1 LSSRYAL
8 WIIGFVFSATLDRAS
23 AQQGS
28 TNVVT
33 YHYDTLRTG
42 WNPNET
48 VLTTSN
54 VNSSTFGV
62 LGQVTLDDQVDAQP
76 LVVNNI
82 VYIVTENNT
91 VYAIDGGTGAIL
103 NSNNLGPPVQQST
116 LPGQCKNNGSDV
128 GIQSTPV
135 IDVAAGVIY
144 VVTYTWENNLPVFRI
159 HQLALS
165 TLAEVNNTVIS
176 ASHLLSDGQTVFT
189 FNAKYQRQRAALL
202 EANGNVYAA
211 FSSFCDLHAKQSRG
225 WVLGWQTGTL
235 TPLAAD
241 ALLDE
246 QTAAQTPRP
255 APLSSIIITCRQFG
269 CRVTALRLIRRGICS
284 SPPETQTRCRRTIFK
299 IARSGY
305 RLTSPPSTI
314 TLRPIMLSLT
324 TSMIG
329 ISARAA

>member
-1 LSSRYAL
+1 MQFRRRKGKLSSRYAL

-144 VVTYTWENNLPVFRI
+144 VRRPC
-159 HQLALS
+159 
-165 TLAEVNNTVIS
+165 
-176 ASHLLSDGQTVFT
+176 ASD
-189 FNAKYQRQRAALL
+189 
-202 EANGNVYAA
+202 
-211 FSSFCDLHAKQSRG
+211 
-225 WVLGWQTGTL
+225 
-235 TPLAAD
+235 P
-241 ALLDE
+241 
-246 QTAAQTPRP
+246 
-255 APLSSIIITCRQFG
+255 
-269 CRVTALRLIRRGICS
+269 
-284 SPPETQTRCRRTIFK
+284 
-299 IARSGY
+299 
-305 RLTSPPSTI
+305 
-314 TLRPIMLSLT
+314 
-324 TSMIG
+324 
-329 ISARAA
+329 